1 MDELRPFDEQ
11 STDGQA
17 GHAGFVHLRVH
28 SAYSLSEST
37 LQIAKLAE
45 LASMDRQP
53 ALAITDSFNM
63 FGAFEFSE
71 KMQAKG
77 IQPIIGAVVQ
87 IKDQYGEGEIAL
99 LAQNETGYIHL
110 SHLISAALLDSEAT
124 AEPVIPIDA
133 LEKRAEG
140 LILLSGGLRGG
151 FIGGA
156 AANEQTKHLSAR
168 IDWLQRH
175 FGGRAYIEIQRHGR
189 AIEAA
194 AEALLLAEAERSGLP
209 IVATND
215 CHFDEQSMYI
225 SQKVLHCIA
234 SSERLASMEDSGIT
248 AHHFFK
254 NAAQMQKLF
263 ADLPEAIENSLVIA
277 QRCSFVVSR
286 RNPILPSTDVEDEAE
301 QLRILA
307 RQGLQDRLAY
317 IQTMEK
323 PYYKGEDA
331 AKKAYE
337 ERLEME

>member
-1 MDELRPFDEQ
+1 MED
-11 STDGQA
+11 
-17 GHAGFVHLRVH
+17 
-28 SAYSLSEST
+28 
-37 LQIAKLAE
+37 
-45 LASMDRQP
+45 
-53 ALAITDSFNM
+53 
-63 FGAFEFSE
+63 
-71 KMQAKG
+71 
-77 IQPIIGAVVQ
+77 
-87 IKDQYGEGEIAL
+87 EIAL

-110 SHLISAALLDSEAT
+110 SHLISAALLNSEAT
-124 AEPVIPIDA
+124 AEPVISIDE

-151 FIGGA
+151 FIGA
-156 AANEQTKHLSAR
+156 AAEMSKQSIYLR
-168 IDWLQRH
+168 VDWLQRH

-234 SSERLASMEDSGIT
+234 SSERLASMEESGIT

-286 RNPILPSTDVEDEAE
+286 RNPILPSTDAEDEAE

-317 IQTMEK
+317 LQAMEK
-323 PYYKGEDA
+323 PYYQGEEA

-337 ERLEME
+337 DRLEMELDIIISMGFSGYFLIVSDFIRWSKENRIAVGPGRGSGAGSVVAWALLITNLDPLRWGLLFERFLNPERVSMPDFDIDFCQERRSYPLCSK